1 MHIEIND
8 KTMEL
13 SPGATVEMLLQQLG
27 HGEGRG
33 IAVAVN
39 DQVHPR
45 SGWSQQTLND
55 GDRVTLIRAAA
66 GG

>member
-1 MHIEIND
+1 MQISVND
-8 KTMEL
+8 EQLEVEKLT
-13 SPGATVEMLLQQLG
+13 TVDALLEQLG
-27 HGEGRG
+27 YHDRRG

-45 SGWSQQTLND
+45 SAWVNQQLQS